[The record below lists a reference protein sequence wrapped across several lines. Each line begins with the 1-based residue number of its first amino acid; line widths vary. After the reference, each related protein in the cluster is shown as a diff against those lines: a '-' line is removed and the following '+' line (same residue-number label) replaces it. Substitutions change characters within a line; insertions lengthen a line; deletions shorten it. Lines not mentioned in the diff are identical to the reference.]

1 MQDSHTFLQKGL
13 VSQKGSGFLTFVH
26 RTRELENFL
35 FVGSRVGEK
44 LFFKQETHAR
54 ARRKR
59 EREERNKKRVE
70 VVEARVLRLYS
81 IIDPK
86 RNGRRRRRRRK
97 RRKREK

>member
-1 MQDSHTFLQKGL
+1 MQDSRTFLQKGL
-13 VSQKGSGFLTFVH
+13 VSQKGSDFLTFVCPSH
-26 RTRELENFL
+26 EGIRKFSFRRLA
-35 FVGSRVGEK
+35 VGEK

-86 RNGRRRRRRRK
+86 RNGRRRRRRR
-97 RRKREK
+97 RKREK